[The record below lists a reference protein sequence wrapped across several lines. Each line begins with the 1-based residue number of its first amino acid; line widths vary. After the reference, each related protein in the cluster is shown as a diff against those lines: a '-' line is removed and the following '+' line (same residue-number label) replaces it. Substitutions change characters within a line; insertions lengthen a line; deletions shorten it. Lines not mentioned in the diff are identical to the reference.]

1 MYENSKL
8 PTDDAIH
15 EKNLISLCFMTS
27 EFLTAIVIKPN
38 WNSQVVL
45 PAAMPIGYDLQ
56 VKGVTSGDIE
66 VVVRDRSGNLVT
78 DLLPA
83 DFEVINEGTTTA
95 PTSATYS
102 AGVYTLD
109 ATGDYTYGT
118 VQVVK
123 STTHASGVKDYSANG

>member
-1 MYENSKL
+1 MFE
-8 PTDDAIH
+8 DI
-15 EKNLISLCFMTS
+15 S

-78 DLLPA
+78 DLVIA
-83 DFEVINEGTTTA
+83 DFEVINAGTTTA
-95 PTSATYS
+95 PTSATYDS
-102 AGVYTLD
+102 GSGVYTLD

-123 STTHASGVKDYSANG
+123 STTHASGVKDYSA